1 MHVDH
6 RRRCHEN
13 MQITPLNHTQ
23 FMALALEQAH
33 LAYALGEVPVGAVA
47 VDSSGN
53 VLGKGYNRTITDR
66 DPTAHAEI
74 IALRQCG
81 RDLDN
86 YRLPG
91 ITLYVTL
98 EPCIMCM
105 GAITH
110 ARVSRVVYGAADP
123 KTGACGSV
131 IAVQDNK
138 QINHHTVVVSGVLK
152 TECGQLLRRFF
163 QERRKSSP

>member
-1 MHVDH
+1 
-6 RRRCHEN
+6 
-13 MQITPLNHTQ
+13 MQANVLNHSE
-23 FMALALEQAH
+23 FMALALEQAQ

-47 VDSSGN
+47 VDSLGK
-53 VLGKGYNRTITDR
+53 VLGKGYNRTITDS

-74 IALRQCG
+74 MALRQCG
-81 RDLDN
+81 RDLHN

-110 ARVSRVVYGAADP
+110 ARVNQVVYGAADP

-131 IAVQDNK
+131 IAVQENR
-138 QINHHTVVVSGVLK
+138 QINHHTVIVSGVMK
-152 TECGQLLRRFF
+152 NECGQLLRRFF
-163 QERRKSSP
+163 QERRKSTP

>member
-1 MHVDH
+1 MT
-6 RRRCHEN
+6 
-13 MQITPLNHTQ
+13 QLNHAH
-23 FMALALEQAH
+23 FMGLALEQAEA
-33 LAYALGEVPVGAVA
+33 AYALGEVPVGAIA
-47 VDSSGN
+47 VDSFGK

-138 QINHHTVVVSGVLK
+138 QINHHTAIVSGVLK

>member
-1 MHVDH
+1 M
-6 RRRCHEN
+6 EAA
-13 MQITPLNHTQ
+13 TLNHAEY
-23 FMALALEQAH
+23 MALALQQAQ
-33 LAYALGEVPVGAVA
+33 LAYDLGEVPVGAVA
-47 VDSSGN
+47 VDSLGKI
-53 VLGKGYNRTITDR
+53 LGKGYNRTITDR

-131 IAVQDNK
+131 IAVQENK
-138 QINHHTVVVSGVLK
+138 QINHHTVIVSGVMK
-152 TECGQLLRRFF
+152 TECSQLLRRFF
-163 QERRKSSP
+163 QERRKPSP